1 MSYYNPR
8 IYNYSNLHREDK
20 VTVHI
25 MMWTLDTIENMETN
39 YEPQPRASIMEKM
52 FSETA
57 QEVIS
62 EIEERVLD
70 EIIEFIVSTIDGYD
84 HEVKLI
90 LQIFFS
96 AWKVIEVMM
105 KKIYENDQL

>member
-39 YEPQPRASIMEKM
+39 YEPKPRASIMEKM

-70 EIIEFIVSTIDGYD
+70 EIIEFIVSTIDSYE
-84 HEVKLI
+84 HEVDEIDTADFLFGMEGHRSDDEKDL
-90 LQIFFS
+90 
-96 AWKVIEVMM
+96 
-105 KKIYENDQL
+105 

>member
-25 MMWTLDTIENMETN
+25 MMWTLDTIENMEAN
-39 YEPQPRASIMEKM
+39 FEPQARASTMEKM

-62 EIEERVLD
+62 EIEERVLG

-84 HEVKLI
+84 HEVNEI
-90 LQIFFS
+90 DTTDFIFGM
-96 AWKVIEVMM
+96 EGHQ
-105 KKIYENDQL
+105 NDE